1 MEEIKELIDAWEGDL
16 TIYKDKIYR
25 VVNTDIIEAGHVKK
39 LRVVKSNPL
48 LPITFVK
55 TIYVDKYSN

>member
-1 MEEIKELIDAWEGDL
+1 MGKIKELIDAWEGDL
-16 TIYKDKIYR
+16 IIYKDKVYR
-25 VVNTDIIEAGHVKK
+25 VINTKIIDAGHVKK

-55 TIYVDKYSN
+55 TIYILYYQ